1 MKTFKEIVEFIQG
14 RNVIQLGLENMED
27 FLAEIGNPHRK
38 LKIIHIAGTNG
49 KGSTLNFIREMLL
62 EAGYDVGAF
71 TTPAVLSYEEQ
82 ISMNKEPI
90 TQEDFIHVFD
100 QLTPARERF
109 EANGQAM
116 LTEFENLTA
125 MMFYY
130 FAEVRPVDFVLLE
143 TGMGGR
149 LDATNVSMPLVTAI
163 TNIGMDHMHLLG
175 ETKEEIAREKAGIIK
190 AGVPLI
196 TTESEENILEIFN
209 QQTKQKHSKLYVLE
223 DDFFIDSASATSGLQ
238 TFTFTSPFRTIEALE
253 LTMLGKHQIKN
264 ASLGLMVI
272 DYLKTYQALIITE
285 EEIRSALKKAAWIGR
300 FEKLSETPLVYIDG
314 AHNEEGIAALA
325 TTLREQFSDKNIQ
338 VLFAAT
344 KEKDVEKM
352 LTPLYDVIDEIS
364 FTSFDF
370 PRAASAT
377 NLYANCSLKKKTIVS
392 DWRNFIKTKHLL
404 LENRDLLLITGSLYF
419 ISQVR
424 LYFKK

>member
-1 MKTFKEIVEFIQG
+1 MKTFEEIVEFIQK
-14 RNVIQLGLENMED
+14 RNVIQLGLENMEG
-27 FLAEIGNPHRK
+27 FLAEIGNPQRK

-82 ISMNKEPI
+82 ISINKEPI
-90 TQEDFIHVFD
+90 AKEDFVHVFEH
-100 QLTPARERF
+100 LTPARERF
-109 EANGQAM
+109 EASGQAM
-116 LTEFENLTA
+116 LTEFESLTA

-196 TTESEENILEIFN
+196 TTESEDNILTIFKH
-209 QQTKQKHSKLYVLE
+209 QTKQKRSKLYMLAI
-223 DDFFIDSASATSGLQ
+223 DFFIEDTASTSGLQ
-238 TFTFTSPFRTIEALE
+238 TFTFTSPFRKIEDLE

-264 ASLGLMVI
+264 ASLALMVI
-272 DYLKTYQALIITE
+272 DYLKTYQALLITE
-285 EEIRSALKKAAWIGR
+285 EEIRRALKKAVWIGR
-300 FEKLSETPLVYIDG
+300 FEKISETPLVYIDG
-314 AHNEEGIAALA
+314 AHNVEGIAAIA
-325 TTLREQFSDKNIQ
+325 SILREQFADKNIK

-377 NLYANCSLKKKTIVS
+377 DLYENCSFKDKTMVS
-392 DWRNFIKTKHLL
+392 NWKSFIHTKLPM
-404 LENRDLLLITGSLYF
+404 LEVQDFFLITGSLYF

-424 LYFKK
+424 LHLEK